1 MKRSWGFLI
10 AKQYNYKF
18 ENFYAIVIQ
27 RAYRNYKKRPEF
39 SAKQVWEMVRNDGTP
54 DDMKFLRRIPSREY
68 WVFGSNDLELISE
81 KEVQLRLRLTNI
93 ALILFLKLLYQQG
106 YIIIRGSI
114 WEVEWTDMLK
124 WPRNPEYYHIDKK
137 SNSKNFVR
145 ISEYKKYKCKE
156 LGACDSMMKFPAL
169 IQLYNTTIVDLLDID
184 NNCEFVR
191 QIFQIGP

>member
-10 AKQYNYKF
+10 ARQYNYQF
-18 ENFYAIVIQ
+18 ENFYAVVIQ
-27 RAYRNYKKRPEF
+27 RAYKNYKKRPK
-39 SAKQVWEMVRNDGTP
+39 SLAKQVWEVVRNDGTP
-54 DDMKFLRRIPSREY
+54 DDMKFLRRIPPRKY
-68 WVFGSNDLELISE
+68 WGFGSNDLKLISE

-93 ALILFLKLLYQQG
+93 AFILSLKLLYQQG

-124 WPRNPEYYHIDKK
+124 WLQNPEYYHIDKK
-137 SNSKNFVR
+137 SNSAYKALRKNFVR
-145 ISEYKKYKCKE
+145 ILEYKKYRCKK

-191 QIFQIGP
+191 